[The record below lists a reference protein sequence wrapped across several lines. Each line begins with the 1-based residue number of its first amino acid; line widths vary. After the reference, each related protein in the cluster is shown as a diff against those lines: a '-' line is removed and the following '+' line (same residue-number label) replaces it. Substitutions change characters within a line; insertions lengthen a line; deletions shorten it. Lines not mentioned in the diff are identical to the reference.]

1 MIDLCTIIE
10 AKAMTILL
18 VRRGGISL
26 LFRSYGAYAVSFI
39 VLQRCH
45 PYGILHFRERDR
57 VKPNIRRA
65 CTAPSFLT
73 PLAPLIRGELSDK
86 SP

>member
-39 VLQRCH
+39 VLQGCH

-57 VKPNIRRA
+57 VKPQHSSCLHRPVIPNPPCPPYQGGI
-65 CTAPSFLT
+65 
-73 PLAPLIRGELSDK
+73 E
-86 SP
+86 